1 MTARDSDVGG
11 PRLAVHTVG
20 GVAAGAQTADDESRF
35 TTARR
40 NRVFRKLA
48 CNNDNSRLITSKHH
62 SHRLV
67 ANKVLSLSLNTAGYC
82 FTFLRNKKN
91 MDGWMGAATW

>member
-1 MTARDSDVGG
+1 VGG

-48 CNNDNSRLITSKHH
+48 CNNDNSRLITSKAPQP
-62 SHRLV
+62 SSR
-67 ANKVLSLSLNTAGYC
+67 G
-82 FTFLRNKKN
+82 
-91 MDGWMGAATW
+91 